1 MPSGKD
7 RLVIDNLGLFVVYGV
22 LLGVGTLLVGY
33 GIRDFLLFLEGYTFD
48 TRGYGPDIIRIV
60 VVSSVG
66 WFLMLS
72 GLMKASRLTLNSS
85 CD

>member
-1 MPSGKD
+1 MPSEKD
-7 RLVIDNLGLFVVYGV
+7 RLVIDHLGLFVGYGV

-33 GIRDFLLFLEGYTFD
+33 GIRDFLLFLEGYTFG
-48 TRGYGPDIIRIV
+48 TRGYGPDIIRII

-72 GLMKASRLTLNSS
+72 GFVKASRLTLKSN